1 MNGYTMAD
9 LVLARTV
16 SIGGLHDSRIMAA
29 AALAM
34 DELFEEKASRLIDH
48 PNLGRKGRIEDTR
61 ELVVH
66 HHYILIYDVTGDRVR
81 VLRVLH
87 TARQWPPHKE

>member
-1 MNGYTMAD
+1 MRLAWTPEATRSRNAVYDHIEAD
-9 LVLARTV
+9 NP
-16 SIGGLHDSRIMAA
+16 A
-29 AALAM
+29 AALTM
-34 DELFEEKASRLIDH
+34 DELFEEKASHLMDH
-48 PNLGRKGRIEDTR
+48 PNLGRKGKVEGTR

-87 TARQWPPHKE
+87 TARQWPPRKE

>member
-1 MNGYTMAD
+1 MSPLYWTREAIAD
-9 LVLARTV
+9 RDA
-16 SIGGLHDSRIMAA
+16 IYDHIEADNPA

-66 HHYILIYDVTGDRVR
+66 HHYILIYDVTGDLVR

-87 TARQWPPHKE
+87 TARQWPPRKE